1 MADKATAKTLKLG
14 AKIRRL
20 RRADGMTQAQLAG
33 KLGISASYLNLI
45 EHNNRNVTVDLLLR
59 LADQFGLNL
68 ADLAEDEEGELVA
81 DLMEVF
87 GDTMFDEMD
96 LTTTDVRELVS
107 ATPVA
112 SKAVV
117 ALYDTYRKTQMDVL
131 TLTEQV
137 SDEAGALLDFESQLP
152 AERVSD
158 FIQEKA
164 NHFPD
169 IEEEAERIRRDAR
182 LDARDPFN
190 AMVDYI
196 QTAFGVRVT
205 VLPPAPGA
213 ETARRY
219 DPTHGRWK
227 SRNGSHATAGFSSW
241 RTSWA

>member
-131 TLTEQV
+131 TLTE
-137 SDEAGALLDFESQLP
+137 
-152 AERVSD
+152 
-158 FIQEKA
+158 
-164 NHFPD
+164 
-169 IEEEAERIRRDAR
+169 
-182 LDARDPFN
+182 
-190 AMVDYI
+190 
-196 QTAFGVRVT
+196 
-205 VLPPAPGA
+205 
-213 ETARRY
+213 
-219 DPTHGRWK
+219 
-227 SRNGSHATAGFSSW
+227 
-241 RTSWA
+241 